1 MRHVLLEIWRLLD
14 PRQKRRLLLLQLV
27 SIFMAFST
35 VLGIAAVMPFF
46 AVLSDPSII
55 ESNAWLAKAYRWSGL
70 ESTRSF
76 VLLLGLGLIGMI
88 VFSNA
93 VNLIG
98 KLAMTRFAFWI
109 SNDLQITLF
118 NEYLNRDYLFH
129 ARTNSATLVNKTTS
143 EVGRVTNGILQQS
156 VSLVTN
162 VVTIGAIV
170 ATVVLVNPLVAVAAA
185 VLLGGSYAL
194 IYWAVRKRLLAFGKR
209 QTVAGQARMKALQE
223 GFGGIKEII
232 VLNVRG
238 LFAKEFS
245 DRCWEISKTSADAQ
259 VINETP
265 RPTLECIAVGGLV
278 ALALFASAS
287 AETAGIWMA
296 QVSFMGLA
304 AYRLLPALQ
313 TVFHSITMMRVSRP
327 AFDNII
333 GDLRSG
339 RQREWSSVAPSTA
352 ARSNRPRHAIE
363 FRDLSFRYAPDRPL
377 ALDALNL
384 SIAAGSTV
392 GFVGPS
398 GSGKTT
404 TADMVLGLLTPGSGS
419 LIVDGE
425 VIDDS
430 NRDAWQDCLAYVPQH
445 IFLTDGS
452 IAENIAFGVPRG
464 QIDMERIRQ
473 AGRLAQIDEFVVG
486 LDKGYDELIGER
498 GVRLS
503 GGQRQRIGI
512 ARALYRNA
520 SVLVF
525 DEATSALDG
534 LTEQEVMGAIEG
546 LQGQRTIIL
555 IAHRLTTVRHCD
567 AIFEFENGRV
577 VRSGTYD
584 ELLATSERFRKMA
597 GVSHPAPTL

>member
-194 IYWAVRKRLLAFGKR
+194 IYWAVRQAAARLR
-209 QTVAGQARMKALQE
+209 QAADGGRAGAGMKALQE

-259 VINETP
+259 VIDETP

-278 ALALFASAS
+278 ALALFAS
-287 AETAGIWMA
+287 GICRDRGHLDGP
-296 QVSFMGLA
+296 GLVYGA
-304 AYRLLPALQ
+304 CGLPA
-313 TVFHSITMMRVSRP
+313 
-327 AFDNII
+327 
-333 GDLRSG
+333 
-339 RQREWSSVAPSTA
+339 
-352 ARSNRPRHAIE
+352 
-363 FRDLSFRYAPDRPL
+363 
-377 ALDALNL
+377 
-384 SIAAGSTV
+384 
-392 GFVGPS
+392 
-398 GSGKTT
+398 
-404 TADMVLGLLTPGSGS
+404 
-419 LIVDGE
+419 
-425 VIDDS
+425 
-430 NRDAWQDCLAYVPQH
+430 CC
-445 IFLTDGS
+445 
-452 IAENIAFGVPRG
+452 
-464 QIDMERIRQ
+464 
-473 AGRLAQIDEFVVG
+473 
-486 LDKGYDELIGER
+486 
-498 GVRLS
+498 
-503 GGQRQRIGI
+503 
-512 ARALYRNA
+512 
-520 SVLVF
+520 
-525 DEATSALDG
+525 
-534 LTEQEVMGAIEG
+534 
-546 LQGQRTIIL
+546 
-555 IAHRLTTVRHCD
+555 RHC
-567 AIFEFENGRV
+567 RRCST
-577 VRSGTYD
+577 RS
-584 ELLATSERFRKMA
+584 
-597 GVSHPAPTL
+597 P